1 MGGKQQQTHIFRPI
15 SLHSHVILAKNSKS
29 RKAKKPRTHLLGLE
43 KSKEIFHPF
52 FPPSSSTSRIHN
64 SASYCRQQ
72 SKATRKIENENHLLA
87 TRPSA
92 HPPFEQHRVSLV
104 EAIYYRE
111 MASGLAN
118 TYTRRWKFIV
128 ICVVFPYVQIS
139 LSSPSLSSPT
149 ESRRKFACSGC
160 CFSFSHPPDH
170 RKSVP
175 SHRRAF
181 GSATANVYVASYNNN
196 ANGYDEAKKKKK
208 GRITYIKRQLD
219 RWKVCFFILRKNIL
233 RIFSN
238 FGGDV
243 MCFPFSSP
251 QCVSLARY
259 RKPFGEKG
267 HNFELCPVIISG
279 IQEKFSFSENKKDW
293 KFENYEKKY
302 LWKKWKKS
310 ELKKNNLSKKNDFSL
325 NEKYP

>member
-1 MGGKQQQTHIFRPI
+1 MWGCFGRRATKNTYFSTRLIPLTCHFGE
-15 SLHSHVILAKNSKS
+15 NSKS
-29 RKAKKPRTHLLGLE
+29 RKAKTPAHISPPRTWE
-43 KSKEIFHPF
+43 KRGKFSPL

-64 SASYCRQQ
+64 STSYCRQR
-72 SKATRKIENENHLLA
+72 SNATRKIENENHLSPPA
-87 TRPSA
+87 RAPT
-92 HPPFEQHRVSLV
+92 HPPFEPQRVSLV

-139 LSSPSLSSPT
+139 LSPFTFLPNRKPKKICLFWLLFFLFSSPRSS
-149 ESRRKFACSGC
+149 EKCSIA
-160 CFSFSHPPDH
+160 
-170 RKSVP
+170 P
-175 SHRRAF
+175 SCLRVRC
-181 GSATANVYVASYNNN
+181 TANVYVASYNNN
-196 ANGYDEAKKKKK
+196 SNGYDEAKKKKK

-233 RIFSN
+233 RTFSN

-251 QCVSLARY
+251 QCVSLARN

-267 HNFELCPVIISG
+267 HNFALCPVIILG
-279 IQEKFSFSENKKDW
+279 IWEN
-293 KFENYEKKY
+293 FPI
-302 LWKKWKKS
+302 L
-310 ELKKNNLSKKNDFSL
+310 
-325 NEKYP
+325 